1 MSDKS
6 WLCSICGHHIRQD
19 DEGQLLPEG
28 GRAHTYCIK
37 SKQFGIEDERE
48 RIIKLLENHE
58 HIWRERVAY
67 EALIALI
74 KGEQK

>member
-48 RIIKLLENHE
+48 RIIKLLEEPLSEN
-58 HIWRERVAY
+58 
-67 EALIALI
+67 LL
-74 KGEQK
+74 